1 MELLSLKIKK
11 KYKRKRVKTE
21 HNLMVNVKYWP

>member
-1 MELLSLKIKK
+1 MELLSLKIK

>member
-1 MELLSLKIKK
+1 MELPSLKIKK
-11 KYKRKRVKTE
+11 HKRKRVKTE